1 MDALKELERQRW
13 ATARGLVDS
22 AGPGENMR
30 SPSPALRVI
39 TAYAA
44 ALLVGVG
51 LNLHDGPAKAGPYVL
66 TSPAAQP
73 ARGGPVDAG
82 GPAKA
87 DHSPQPSA
95 LSPPLSAPSPHPA

>member
-51 LNLHDGPAKAGPYVL
+51 LNLHDGPAKADHSPQPSARSPQSAGPYVP
-66 TSPAAQP
+66 TAAQP
-73 ARGGPVDAG
+73 ARGGP
-82 GPAKA
+82 AKA
-87 DHSPQPSA
+87 GPYVP
-95 LSPPLSAPSPHPA
+95 PSPASP